1 MGFMDRVKETA
12 KRRNSPAPEA
22 AESDDTTATTVEQAL
37 ATMAANTPVRLP
49 EGAAE
54 GELGSTW
61 HAIAQIASTLSQ
73 ARKLRQMVDVMP
85 INVMMCD
92 PEDFRINYINKTSLE
107 TLRSIEEH
115 LPITAD
121 ELEGACIDVFHKNPV
136 HQRTMLADPSNL
148 PHKALIQVGPEKLE
162 LNVSAIHNSDG
173 SYAGPMVSWSV
184 VTSQIAI
191 AEKVKN
197 VVDVVAAASTELDS
211 TARGMTGTAEEAST
225 RSATVASASEEASTN
240 VQTVAGAA
248 EELASSVQEIGRQ
261 VAQSSQIAGRAVAEA
276 TRTNETVQS
285 LAEAAGRIGDVVS
298 LITDIASQ
306 TNLLAL
312 NATIEAARA
321 GEAGKGFAVVASEVK
336 ALATQTAKATE
347 DIGTQI
353 TAIQDVT
360 SSAVEAIASIQSTID
375 EISTISTAIASAVD
389 QQGSAT
395 QEIARNVQEAAAGT
409 QEVSSNISGVSSSVS
424 ETGASAQEVMSAA
437 GQLSEHAVQLRND
450 VEDFLRQLNAA

>member
-1 MGFMDRVKETA
+1 MGVFNRGAKGAGKKPARTKKSAKVSENSVETA
-12 KRRNSPAPEA
+12 
-22 AESDDTTATTVEQAL
+22 VLAL
-37 ATMAANTPVRLP
+37 AAGDPVVLP
-49 EGAAE
+49 DGARDGAA
-54 GELGSTW
+54 GAQW
-61 HAIAQIASTLSQ
+61 QAIATIADRMDQ
-73 ARKLRQMVDVMP
+73 AAQLAQMVDEMP
-85 INVMMCD
+85 INVMKCD
-92 PEDFRINYINKTSLE
+92 PEDFKINYINKTSLE
-107 TLRSIEEH
+107 TLRSIEH
-115 LPITAD
+115 LLPIKVD
-121 ELEGACIDVFHKNPV
+121 EIEGATIDVFHKNPV
-136 HQRTMLADPSNL
+136 HQRTMLSDPENL
-148 PHKALIQVGPEKLE
+148 PHKALIQLGPEKLE
-162 LNVSAIHNSDG
+162 LNVSAITNPDG

-184 VTSQIAI
+184 VTAQIAI
-191 AEKVKN
+191 AEKVKG
-197 VVDVVAAASTELDS
+197 VVDVVASASTELDA
-211 TARGMTGTAEEAST
+211 TARGMTGTAEEANS

-261 VAQSSQIAGRAVAEA
+261 VAQSSQIAGRAVDEA
-276 TRTNETVQS
+276 TRTNQTVQS

-353 TAIQDVT
+353 SSIQDVT

-375 EISTISTAIASAVD
+375 EISSISTAIASAVEE
-389 QQGSAT
+389 QGSAT

-409 QEVSSNISGVSSSVS
+409 QEVSANISGVSSAVS
-424 ETGASAQEVMSAA
+424 ETGSSAQEVLSAA
-437 GQLSEHAVQLRND
+437 GELSEHASQLRS
-450 VEDFLRQLNAA
+450 EIQGFLEHMNAA

>member
-1 MGFMDRVKETA
+1 MGIFDRVTGHA
-12 KRRNSPAPEA
+12 KGRNARKQSTPKSTGAQSMDAVMA
-22 AESDDTTATTVEQAL
+22 A
-37 ATMAANTPVRLP
+37 MAANTPVELP
-49 EGAAE
+49 NGAAE
-54 GELGSTW
+54 GEMGSAW
-61 HAIAQIASTLSQ
+61 HAVAEVAAHLSQ
-73 ARKLRQMVDVMP
+73 ARKLRQMVDAMP

-92 PEDFRINYINKTSLE
+92 PEDFRINFINKTSVD

-136 HQRTMLADPSNL
+136 HQRTLLADPSNL
-148 PHKALIQVGPEKLE
+148 PHRALIQVGPEKLE
-162 LNVSAIHNSDG
+162 LNVSAITNSDG
-173 SYAGPMVSWSV
+173 SFAGPMVSWSV
-184 VTSQIAI
+184 ITSQISM

-197 VVDVVAAASTELDS
+197 VVDVVAAASTELDA

-261 VAQSSQIAGRAVAEA
+261 VAQSSQIAGRAVSEA

-353 TAIQDVT
+353 SSIQDVT

-409 QEVSSNISGVSSSVS
+409 QEVSSNIAGVSSSVS
-424 ETGASAQEVMSAA
+424 ETGASAQEVLTAA
-437 GQLSEHAVQLRND
+437 GQLSEHASELRSEVQS
-450 VEDFLRQLNAA
+450 FLVQMNAA

>member
-1 MGFMDRVKETA
+1 MGFFDRRT
-12 KRRNSPAPEA
+12 
-22 AESDDTTATTVEQAL
+22 
-37 ATMAANTPVRLP
+37 
-49 EGAAE
+49 EGAAHRSAQKSGAGAATSFSIDSALE
-54 GELGSTW
+54 ALAAGEFVEMPDGAADGAAGAQWQAVAVIGSK
-61 HAIAQIASTLSQ
+61 LRQ
-73 ARKLRQMVDVMP
+73 AVRLRQMVDEMP

-92 PEDFRINYINKTSLE
+92 PEDFRINFINKTSVE
-107 TLRSIEEH
+107 TLRTIEH
-115 LPITAD
+115 LLPITA
-121 ELEGACIDVFHKNPV
+121 EEAEGATIDIFHKNPV
-136 HQRTMLADPSNL
+136 HQRTMLSDPSNL
-148 PHKALIQVGPEKLE
+148 PHKALIQVGPERLE
-162 LNVSAIHNSDG
+162 LNVSAINNPDG

-184 VTSQIAI
+184 VTSQISM
-191 AEKVKN
+191 AEKVKG
-197 VVDVVAAASTELDS
+197 VVDVVASASTELDA
-211 TARGMTGTAEEAST
+211 TARAMTGTAEEASN
-225 RSATVASASEEASTN
+225 RSGAVAAASEEASAN

-261 VAQSSQIAGRAVAEA
+261 VAQSSEIAGRAVDEA

-347 DIGTQI
+347 EIGTQI
-353 TAIQDVT
+353 TSIQDVT
-360 SSAVEAIASIQSTID
+360 SSAVDAIASIQSTID
-375 EISTISTAIASAVD
+375 EISSISTAIASAVD
-389 QQGSAT
+389 EQGGAT

-424 ETGASAQEVMSAA
+424 ETGSSAQQVLSAA
-437 GQLSEHAVQLRND
+437 GELSEHATQLRAEID
-450 VEDFLRQLNAA
+450 TFLTELNAA

>member
-1 MGFMDRVKETA
+1 MGVFKRVA
-12 KRRNSPAPEA
+12 KGADKKPARAKKSAKASGNPI
-22 AESDDTTATTVEQAL
+22 ESAVLAL
-37 ATMAANTPVRLP
+37 AAGDAVTLP
-49 EGAAE
+49 EGAHDGAA
-54 GELGSTW
+54 GAQW
-61 HAIAQIASTLSQ
+61 QAIATIADKMSQ
-73 ARKLRQMVDVMP
+73 AAQLAQMVDEMP

-92 PEDFRINYINKTSLE
+92 PEDFKINFINKTSLE
-107 TLRSIEEH
+107 TLRSIEH
-115 LPITAD
+115 LLPIKVD
-121 ELEGACIDVFHKNPV
+121 EMDGATIDVFHKNPV
-136 HQRTMLADPSNL
+136 HQRTMLSDPANL
-148 PHKALIQVGPEKLE
+148 PHKALIQLGPEKLE
-162 LNVSAIHNSDG
+162 LNVSAITNPDG

-184 VTSQIAI
+184 VTAQIAM
-191 AEKVKN
+191 AEKVKG
-197 VVDVVAAASTELDS
+197 VVDVVASASTELDA
-211 TARGMTGTAEEAST
+211 TARGMTGTAEEANN

-261 VAQSSQIAGRAVAEA
+261 VAQSSQIAGRAVDEA
-276 TRTNETVQS
+276 TRTNQTVQS

-353 TAIQDVT
+353 SSIQDVT

-375 EISTISTAIASAVD
+375 EISSISTAIASAVEE
-389 QQGSAT
+389 QGSAT

-409 QEVSSNISGVSSSVS
+409 QEVSANISGVSSAVS
-424 ETGASAQEVMSAA
+424 ETGSSAQEVLSAA
-437 GQLSEHAVQLRND
+437 GELSEHASQLRS
-450 VEDFLRQLNAA
+450 EIQGFLEHMDAA